1 MRLSLFRLLALVVL
15 GGLAPSA
22 TAFEM
27 PVVTPLADG
36 LKNPESVAVGFA
48 TVDGKGKF
56 TIVVSEIGE
65 FGTDG
70 DGKISEDEY
79 KKARPGG
86 GRGPR
91 QPGSGGGGGGGGGG
105 GEPKPGNPSSPK

>member
-48 TVDGKGKF
+48 TVDG
-56 TIVVSEIGE
+56 
-65 FGTDG
+65 
-70 DGKISEDEY
+70 
-79 KKARPGG
+79 
-86 GRGPR
+86 
-91 QPGSGGGGGGGGGG
+91 
-105 GEPKPGNPSSPK
+105 